1 MDSII
6 FKVIFRAQEQFENKN
21 LTLSFKHL
29 AVENPLSIRAKS
41 ILELKKLSETNQHII
56 NFQNIE
62 EVLIIG
68 NPEDDIKYNYYLVIL
83 FSLKADGKKTGYL
96 IGNIKKLGNVI
107 IGVWP
112 FNIQFK
118 DKTGKKILET
128 YNDIIENPLNY
139 SNICLISQ

>member
-29 AVENPLSIRAKS
+29 AFENPLSIPVTS

-56 NFQNIE
+56 TFQNIE

-68 NPEDDIKYNYYLVIL
+68 NPIDDYLYNYYLVIL
-83 FSLKADGKKTGYL
+83 FSLKTDGKKTGFL
-96 IGNIKKLGNVI
+96 IGNIKKLGDLI

-112 FNIQFK
+112 FNTQIK
-118 DKTGKKILET
+118 NTSGEIILDT
-128 YNDIIENPLNY
+128 YNDIIKSPHNY

>member
-29 AVENPLSIRAKS
+29 VFENPLSVQAQS
-41 ILELKKLSETNQHII
+41 ILELKKLSETNHHII

-68 NPEDDIKYNYYLVIL
+68 NPVDDFIYNYYLVIL

-96 IGNIKKLGNVI
+96 IGNIKKLGDVI

-112 FNIQFK
+112 FNSQLK
-118 DKTGKKILET
+118 NTTGQKVLET
-128 YNDIIENPLNY
+128 YNDIIGNPHKY

>member
-6 FKVIFRAQEQFENKN
+6 FKVIFRAQAQFENKN

-29 AVENPLSIRAKS
+29 AFENPLSIRAKS
-41 ILELKKLSETNQHII
+41 IIELKKLSETNQHII

-68 NPEDDIKYNYYLVIL
+68 NPVDDLIYNYYLVIL
-83 FSLKADGKKTGYL
+83 FSLKKDEKKTGYL
-96 IGNIKKLGNVI
+96 IGNIKKLGDVI

-112 FNIQFK
+112 FNSQLK
-118 DKTGKKILET
+118 DTTGKKILEI
-128 YNDIIENPLNY
+128 YNDIIENPHNY